1 MGKLTISPRDM
12 KMGKIVKPGWHV
24 VEITNYVEEPNKAQ
38 DANNHVFDF
47 VGLSAGAEN
56 VPFKIWIS
64 EKAPAILGVP
74 LAKALGQTI
83 NEDEGITLD
92 FVKENLVGKKVKANI
107 VTGSY
112 NNRPKNE
119 ITDFAPA

>member
-1 MGKLTISPRDM
+1 MGKLFISPRDM

-24 VEITNYVEEPNKAQ
+24 VEITNYVEEPNKNQ

-47 VGLSAGAEN
+47 VGVSADAEN

-74 LAKALGQTI
+74 LAKALGQVI
-83 NEDEGITLD
+83 NEDEGLTLE
-92 FVKENLVGKKVKANI
+92 FVKENLVGKKVKANV

>member
-1 MGKLTISPRDM
+1 MGKLTIKPSDI
-12 KMGKIVKPGWHV
+12 KAGKIVKPGWHV
-24 VEITNYVEEPNKAQ
+24 LEITDYVEEPNKAK

-47 VGLSAGAEN
+47 LGQDADTKD

-74 LAKALGQTI
+74 LAKALGQQI

-92 FVKENLVGKKVKANI
+92 FQKDALVGKKVKANI

-112 NNRPKNE
+112 MNKPKNE
-119 ITDFAPA
+119 IIDFAPL

>member
-1 MGKLTISPRDM
+1 MGKLSIKPSDL
-12 KMGKIVKPGWHV
+12 KAGKIVKPGWHV
-24 VEITNYVEEPNKAQ
+24 VEIIDYVEELNKNK

-47 VGLSAGAEN
+47 VGVSAEVNG

-64 EKAPAILGVP
+64 EKAPAILGAP
-74 LAKALGQTI
+74 LIKALGQQV
-83 NEDEGITLD
+83 NDDEGIVID
-92 FVKENLVGKKVKANI
+92 FQKDNLVGKKVKANI
-107 VTGSY
+107 ITGSY

>member
-1 MGKLTISPRDM
+1 MGKLQIKPSDL
-12 KMGKIVKPGWHV
+12 KAGKIVKPGWHV
-24 VEITNYVEEPNKAQ
+24 VEITNYVEELNKNK

-47 VGLSAGAEN
+47 VGVSADCVG

-64 EKAPAILGVP
+64 EKAPAILGGP
-74 LAKALGQTI
+74 LVKALGQPV
-83 NEDEGITLD
+83 NDDEGISID
-92 FVKENLVGKKVKANI
+92 FQKENLVGKKVKANI

-119 ITDFAPA
+119 ITDFAPV